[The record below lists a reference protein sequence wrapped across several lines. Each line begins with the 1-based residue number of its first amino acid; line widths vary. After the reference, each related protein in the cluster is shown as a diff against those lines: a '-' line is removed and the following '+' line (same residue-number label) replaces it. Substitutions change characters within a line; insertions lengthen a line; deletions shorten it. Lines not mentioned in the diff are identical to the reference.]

1 MATESRREMC
11 GAFLRVESE
20 VGEAAEKRGRLRD
33 WGSHGKKR
41 KGAQG
46 SPCHG
51 KTEEGEKMKAKA
63 VEKEWG
69 GRRRGGRT
77 SQNHQVRGLGLSN
90 GEMEIAICSM
100 FGEHLVR

>member
-1 MATESRREMC
+1 MC

-41 KGAQG
+41 KGAKG

-63 VEKEWG
+63 VENGAGG
-69 GRRRGGRT
+69 GRK
-77 SQNHQVRGLGLSN
+77 NHQVWGSV
-90 GEMEIAICSM
+90 MERSRWRLQC
-100 FGEHLVR
+100 V

>member
-69 GRRRGGRT
+69 GGEGEEGR
-77 SQNHQVRGLGLSN
+77 VRITRFGVWGSV
-90 GEMEIAICSM
+90 MERWRLRSVRC
-100 FGEHLVR
+100 LVNI